1 MSLYEGHEQTLQSLF
16 HLVRLHGGAPESDR
30 SNKIQQILAYLEVI
44 DAQVR
49 RLSSKREL
57 MFVENGSG
65 NSYLSFLVYH
75 YYAKVLGRNVTIHC
89 IDHNER
95 LMAKSKQVAQR
106 LGFDRMRFH
115 AADILDAPRIGQ
127 PDIAYSLHAC
137 DTATDK
143 ALFVG
148 LKLRANCIL
157 SVACC
162 QHTAKRRFTN
172 RAVKGVTRYKA
183 FKDRLV
189 YMVADTMRAH
199 LIAARGYKVDV
210 FEFTSSRH
218 TDKNVMIRA
227 RKSGQRGGAQLFEE
241 YQRLRSGFNVEPELA
256 QLLRDRPMST

>member
-1 MSLYEGHEQTLQSLF
+1 MSLYEGHERTLQSLF
-16 HLVRLHGGAPESDR
+16 HLIRLHGGAPDSDR
-30 SNKIQQILAYLEVI
+30 SHKIQQILAYLEVI

-49 RLSSKREL
+49 KWSAKRKL
-57 MFVENGSG
+57 TFVESGSG
-65 NSYLSFLVYH
+65 NSYLSLLVYH

-89 IDHNER
+89 IDRNER
-95 LMAKSKQVAQR
+95 LMAKSRQVAEQ
-106 LGFDRMRFH
+106 LGFDRMHFH
-115 AADILDAPRIGQ
+115 AADILDAPNIGE

-148 LKLRANCIL
+148 LKLRAACIL

-162 QHTAKRRFTN
+162 QHTVKRRFTN

-199 LIAARGYKVDV
+199 LLAARGYKVDV

-218 TDKNVMIRA
+218 TDKNVMMRA
-227 RKSGQRGGAQLFEE
+227 RKSGQRGAAHLSEE
-241 YQRLRSGFNVEPELA
+241 YQRLRRGFNVEPELA